1 MREYLTDI
9 DQWISE
15 GKPFSAATV
24 IHTWGSAPRP
34 VGAMMF
40 VGPSLEMLGSVS
52 GGCVE
57 GAVLKE
63 SESTTHGTAVKTLR
77 FGVSDNDAWS
87 VGLTCGGTIEIFLEK
102 FLAFEE
108 PEVWKG
114 LRRCLVENTAC
125 VLLSKISGA
134 RGAHLLVMPDGST
147 LGRNPSEPLKEQA
160 LRAYRERKSQLLEW
174 EGEKWFARVLP
185 RKPQLFIIGAAHA
198 SAELVHLA
206 KYFDFETIV
215 IDPRGAFAQNT
226 RFQTPPDKLLEEY
239 PAEVL
244 PDFPLDEYSFAVVM
258 AHDPKIDDQA
268 LHLLLRSKAAYIG
281 ALSSKN
287 SNERRRERLLAAG
300 FTEDDCKRIHAP
312 VGLPIKSKT
321 AQEIALSI
329 MAQIVAV
336 KNQYL

>member
-1 MREYLTDI
+1 MKDI
-9 DQWISE
+9 LPNLEAWKARGDQV
-15 GKPFSAATV
+15 ALATV
-24 IHTWGSAPRP
+24 TKTWGSSPRAPGSKMAINQR
-34 VGAMMF
+34 G
-40 VGPSLEMLGSVS
+40 EMIGSVS

-160 LRAYRERKSQLLEW
+160 LRSYRERTIQLW
-174 EGEKWFARVLP
+174 
-185 RKPQLFIIGAAHA
+185 
-198 SAELVHLA
+198 
-206 KYFDFETIV
+206 
-215 IDPRGAFAQNT
+215 
-226 RFQTPPDKLLEEY
+226 
-239 PAEVL
+239 
-244 PDFPLDEYSFAVVM
+244 
-258 AHDPKIDDQA
+258 
-268 LHLLLRSKAAYIG
+268 
-281 ALSSKN
+281 
-287 SNERRRERLLAAG
+287 
-300 FTEDDCKRIHAP
+300 
-312 VGLPIKSKT
+312 
-321 AQEIALSI
+321 
-329 MAQIVAV
+329 
-336 KNQYL
+336 